1 MRFSAKQRCLII
13 KLYYVNN
20 KSYARVRAQFSE
32 EYPEIE
38 LSDMQINGVIIKFET
53 QHTVQDLPKTG
64 RPRVQMPALREQ
76 VRGEIEATPL
86 FQLGDWHSG

>member
-20 KSYARVRAQFSE
+20 KSYTHVRAQFSE

-38 LSDMQINGVIIKFET
+38 LSDMQINRVIIKFKA
-53 QHTVQDLPKTG
+53 QHTV
-64 RPRVQMPALREQ
+64 
-76 VRGEIEATPL
+76 
-86 FQLGDWHSG
+86 